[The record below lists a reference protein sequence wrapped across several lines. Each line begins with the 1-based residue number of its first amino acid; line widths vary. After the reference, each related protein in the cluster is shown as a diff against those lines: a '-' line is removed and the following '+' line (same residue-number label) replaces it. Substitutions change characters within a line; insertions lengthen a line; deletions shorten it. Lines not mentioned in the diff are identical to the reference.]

1 MPTSLMWKLLME
13 KQNVATAH
21 RLCPPYQT
29 RLKQESSP
37 HLSNLQAARD
47 RKRVPARS
55 RLSAQSAQPSRCM
68 RSFSHAC
75 WHRWPG
81 IYGRLCCK
89 PRGRGGG
96 WTVLLNACE
105 TANGWR
111 TRKNKWREMP
121 YHRPPMRDDARAH
134 DSAEL
139 TGIDC
144 GDGEAG
150 WRPER
155 GWAEADRSSLCCYCY
170 CC

>member
-1 MPTSLMWKLLME
+1 MWKLLME
-13 KQNVATAH
+13 KAE
-21 RLCPPYQT
+21 CSSSPPPPSALPDTTETGIITSLVKPAGSQRQKKSSSTQPPVCTVGTTKPLHAIVLT
-29 RLKQESSP
+29 RLLAS
-37 HLSNLQAARD
+37 
-47 RKRVPARS
+47 
-55 RLSAQSAQPSRCM
+55 
-68 RSFSHAC
+68 
-75 WHRWPG
+75 G

-139 TGIDC
+139 TGVDC

-155 GWAEADRSSLCCYCY
+155 GWAEADRSSLCCYC
-170 CC
+170 CCC